1 MKIASS
7 TIKDLRA
14 FVRRRGPLPSV
25 NGGGGRLSFSRY
37 GPSDL
42 ASSDQSWAFSHGR
55 REECCPHNICPGCYI
70 FDKGDSYPRLASDID
85 KIVRL
90 LFLGILVWV
99 LLPMVIDFFNG
110 YARIHSL
117 GIAAQIKIMGEPSL
131 LFSGFRVY

>member
-14 FVRRRGPLPSV
+14 FVRRQGPLLSV

-37 GPSDL
+37 GPLDL
-42 ASSDQSWAFSHGR
+42 ASSDQSWDFSHCR
-55 REECCPHNICPGCYI
+55 REECCPHNICPGRYV

-99 LLPMVIDFFNG
+99 LLPMVIDFLMATPVYVALVNG
-110 YARIHSL
+110 HFPNKYIL
-117 GIAAQIKIMGEPSL
+117 VFVNNIW
-131 LFSGFRVY
+131 